1 MAAYLELCDPG
12 QVHSFPWLS
21 VFLSVIIMIIII
33 IIIIATFEKSLL
45 CVLHCTKLFTNVVS
59 FNPHSNLTGGVDI
72 STPIS

>member
-33 IIIIATFEKSLL
+33 IIATFEKSLL
-45 CVLHCTKLFTNVVS
+45 CVLHCTKHFTNVVS
-59 FNPHSNLTGGVDI
+59 FNPHSNFTGGVDI